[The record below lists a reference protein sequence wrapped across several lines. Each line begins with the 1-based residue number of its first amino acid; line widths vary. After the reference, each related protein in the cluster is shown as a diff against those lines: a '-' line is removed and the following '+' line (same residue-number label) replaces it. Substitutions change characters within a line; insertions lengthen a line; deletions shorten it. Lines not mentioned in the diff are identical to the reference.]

1 MIFLVEWVVSDVF
14 CLCSLSFEYKLC
26 FFFVEKGM
34 NGYLV
39 YNVYIKIIIGILLWN
54 KKFFDWCGVRG
65 CDCFIKVFVFFN
77 YYVDKEKL
85 FGWMIG

>member
-39 YNVYIKIIIGILLWN
+39 YNVYIKIIIGILL
-54 KKFFDWCGVRG
+54 
-65 CDCFIKVFVFFN
+65 
-77 YYVDKEKL
+77 
-85 FGWMIG
+85 